1 MNETSLGNEATDASV
16 AAYDTVANLARMG
29 ITLDCEE
36 ILSSTTLTPRETEI
50 TTLIMRGFNNKQISV
65 RLTITT
71 STLRTHIKR
80 IYRKMGSH
88 SKSNLIL
95 RVIGLLADKVSRER
109 GY

>member
-1 MNETSLGNEATDASV
+1 MNETSLGNEATDQSV
-16 AAYDTVANLARMG
+16 VVYDAVANLARMG
-29 ITLDCEE
+29 ITLNCEE
-36 ILSSTTLTPRETEI
+36 ILSITTLTPREVEI
-50 TTLIMRGFNNKQISV
+50 TTLIMRGFNNRQISA

-95 RVIGLLADKVSRER
+95 RVIGLLADKVGRSRA
-109 GY
+109 Y